1 MMSWPYRRRE
11 IAHSVAASPVESETK
26 EDGGVR
32 PFSESRASSRA
43 RLELREDLEIDAAEL
58 LLESYT
64 AMVAVSVC
72 CGLL

>member
-11 IAHSVAASPVESETK
+11 IAHSVATSPVDSDTK
-26 EDGGVR
+26 EDPGIR
-32 PFSESRASSRA
+32 PFSDSRAASRA

-64 AMVAVSVC
+64 AMVAVSD
-72 CGLL
+72 